1 MKSPTWRQY
10 SHAII
15 NLTYKTMRMKKV
27 FGLTFAVLL
36 HFLNSY
42 SQNIPSDAIKQ
53 FIDYNNPVIAF
64 QHALLIDGT
73 GNNLLANQTVI
84 IKNGIISWIGHDN
97 KAQVPKE
104 AQQIDMTG
112 KALLPGLVPLHEH
125 MYISAFPNTEM
136 FLHLKQLPITFPK
149 LYLAAGATTIRTAG
163 SVEPYED
170 LKIKRD
176 IEAGNMVG
184 PAIDVTG
191 PYLEGQIAFFPQ
203 MNQLKDSVEAVRFVN
218 YWTDQGVTSFKAYVN
233 IDKPTL
239 KAAIDAV
246 HKRKLKI
253 TGHLCSVTYKEA
265 AELGI
270 DHLEHGFLV
279 CTDFVNG
286 KMENQCPPE
295 SADNALLNLDSES
308 DTIRNLIQLL
318 INKKIGVTSTLAVFE
333 GYIPTGQVL
342 SQNVLDFFAPDS
354 REYYLNEFARNK
366 SLPPNEVMGK
376 MFLKAAKMEK
386 MFYDAGG
393 LLTVGTDPTGN
404 GGVLAGFGTWR
415 AIELLVEADGFS
427 PLQAIKIATLNGAVA
442 LKLDKKIGSLE
453 VGKQADLI
461 IVDGDPSKNISDIRK
476 ISVVFKNGIGYSSKR
491 LFESVKGKVGFY

>member
-1 MKSPTWRQY
+1 MK
-10 SHAII
+10 
-15 NLTYKTMRMKKV
+15 NLAALI
-27 FGLTFAVLL
+27 FVLL
-36 HFLNSY
+36 FHFLNSY
-42 SQNIPSDAIKQ
+42 SQITPSDAIKQ

-73 GNNLLANQTVI
+73 GNNPLPNQTVI

-104 AQQIDMTG
+104 ARLIDMTG

-125 MYISAFPNTEM
+125 MYISAFSNTEM

-176 IEAGNMVG
+176 IDAGNIAG

-191 PYLEGQIAFFPQ
+191 PYLEGRLAFFPQ
-203 MNQLKDSVEAVRFVN
+203 MNQLKDSSDAVKFIN
-218 YWTDQGVTSFKAYVN
+218 YWADQGVTSFKAYMN

-246 HKRKLKI
+246 HKRNLKM
-253 TGHLCSVTYKEA
+253 TGHLCSITYKEA
-265 AELGI
+265 AEMGI
-270 DHLEHGFLV
+270 DHLEHGFLE
-279 CTDFVNG
+279 CTDFFNG
-286 KMENQCPPE
+286 KKENECPTG
-295 SADNALLNLDSES
+295 NAENAMLTLNYDS
-308 DTIRNLIQLL
+308 DPVRNLIQFLVS
-318 INKKIGVTSTLAVFE
+318 KKVGITSTLAVFE
-333 GYIPTGQVL
+333 GYLPTAKVHP
-342 SQNVLDFFAPDS
+342 QNVLDYFAPDS
-354 REYYLNEFARNK
+354 REYYLNEFAKNK
-366 SLPPNEVMGK
+366 SEDLGK
-376 MFLKAAKMEK
+376 VFLKAAKMEK

-442 LKLDKKIGSLE
+442 LNLDKKIGSLE

-476 ISVVFKNGIGYSSKR
+476 ISLVFKNGVGYSSKR
-491 LFESVKGKVGFY
+491 LFDSVKGKVGFY